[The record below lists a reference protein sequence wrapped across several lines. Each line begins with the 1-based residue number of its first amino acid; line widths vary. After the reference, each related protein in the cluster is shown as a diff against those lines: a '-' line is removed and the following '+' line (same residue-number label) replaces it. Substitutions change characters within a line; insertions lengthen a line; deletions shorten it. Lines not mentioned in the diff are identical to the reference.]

1 MENDFYKR
9 YGIIPE
15 KIVKYT
21 EIRNF
26 PYHEKKRIKLTEI
39 TITQSMSGCFG

>member
-1 MENDFYKR
+1 MENDYYKR
-9 YGIIPE
+9 YGIILE

-26 PYHEKKRIKLTEI
+26 PYHEKKRIKSTEI
-39 TITQSMSGCFG
+39 TCI

>member
-1 MENDFYKR
+1 MNYNFYCYG

-26 PYHEKKRIKLTEI
+26 PYHEKKRIKSTEI
-39 TITQSMSGCFG
+39 TCI